1 MHLRRVGNDWQ
12 KAIWKIVR
20 NPAVEVVAAIV
31 AVLLAA
37 WVVILTDMEHP
48 RHNPFPVPVRVR

>member
-1 MHLRRVGNDWQ
+1 MHLRRLNGDWQ
-12 KAIWKIVR
+12 KAIWKIIS

-37 WVVILTDMEHP
+37 WIVIQTDMEHP
-48 RHNPFPVPVRVR
+48 RHNPFPVPLRVR